1 MSNFFI
7 LISVVGLLIAV
18 FGAIFIY
25 NEVRDKLQ
33 EADEIIDRFKN
44 KSND

>member
-7 LISVVGLLIAV
+7 LIAVVGLIIAV

-25 NEVRDKLQ
+25 NQVRDQLH

-44 KSND
+44 K